1 MTEVCNWTDLRI
13 TLGGEPFPV
22 EHVTFER
29 KPLNP
34 MPIGR
39 VERGEYTFEA
49 SMLMSGASNFLENFF
64 PLPPKGATNM
74 TLAKR
79 VSYGGRKGRSALRR
93 LRDQG
98 YVGILKIND
107 EDPVPCPPIT
117 ISAAL
122 PNGKA
127 ENT

>member
-1 MTEVCNWTDLRI
+1 MTDVVEWTDMRI

-22 EHVTFER
+22 EHVTYER

-39 VERGEYTFEA
+39 IERGEYTVEA

-64 PLPPKGATNM
+64 PPPPKGATNM

-93 LRDQG
+93 LREQG

-107 EDPVPCPPIT
+107 EAPVPCPPIT
-117 ISAAL
+117 IYSAAL
-122 PNGKA
+122 PGGK
-127 ENT
+127 E